1 MARAFLHDA
10 PFILLDEPTS
20 NLDSLNEAVI
30 LRSPWREERA
40 GKTVVLV
47 SHRAS
52 TMRIADTGVLCG
64 KREDELMAVTNTV
77 GGGVP
82 AAPEKKR
89 QQEKAT
95 VGLMIE
101 LYCRGHHGTPK
112 GRLCPDCAVLR
123 DYADARVD
131 HCPHIA
137 TKTFCSVCQTHCYKP
152 EMRERIRQVMRWSGP
167 RMLFHHP
174 VLAVRHLAET
184 RKQKKGQ

>member
-1 MARAFLHDA
+1 
-10 PFILLDEPTS
+10 
-20 NLDSLNEAVI
+20 
-30 LRSPWREERA
+30 
-40 GKTVVLV
+40 
-47 SHRAS
+47 
-52 TMRIADTGVLCG
+52 
-64 KREDELMAVTNTV
+64 MAVTNTV

-82 AAPEKKR
+82 GVPEKKR

-95 VGLMIE
+95 VGLM
-101 LYCRGHHGTPK
+101 
-112 GRLCPDCAVLR
+112 
-123 DYADARVD
+123 VD

>member
-1 MARAFLHDA
+1 
-10 PFILLDEPTS
+10 
-20 NLDSLNEAVI
+20 
-30 LRSPWREERA
+30 
-40 GKTVVLV
+40 
-47 SHRAS
+47 
-52 TMRIADTGVLCG
+52 
-64 KREDELMAVTNTV
+64 MAVTNTV

-137 TKTFCSVCQTHCYKP
+137 TKTFCSVCQARNAGAHP
-152 EMRERIRQVMRWSGP
+152 PGHALERSADAVPPFRFGGAASGRDAEAEKGAIRY
-167 RMLFHHP
+167 
-174 VLAVRHLAET
+174 
-184 RKQKKGQ
+184 

>member
-1 MARAFLHDA
+1 
-10 PFILLDEPTS
+10 
-20 NLDSLNEAVI
+20 
-30 LRSPWREERA
+30 
-40 GKTVVLV
+40 
-47 SHRAS
+47 
-52 TMRIADTGVLCG
+52 
-64 KREDELMAVTNTV
+64 MAVTNTV

-82 AAPEKKR
+82 GAPEKKR

-152 EMRERIRQVMRWSGP
+152 EMRERIRQVMR
-167 RMLFHHP
+167 
-174 VLAVRHLAET
+174 
-184 RKQKKGQ
+184 

>member
-1 MARAFLHDA
+1 
-10 PFILLDEPTS
+10 
-20 NLDSLNEAVI
+20 
-30 LRSPWREERA
+30 
-40 GKTVVLV
+40 
-47 SHRAS
+47 
-52 TMRIADTGVLCG
+52 
-64 KREDELMAVTNTV
+64 MAVTNTV

-82 AAPEKKR
+82 DAPEKKR
-89 QQEKAT
+89 QQEKAA

-101 LYCRGHHGTPK
+101 LYCRGHHGTPR
-112 GRLCPDCAVLR
+112 GRLCPDCAILR

-184 RKQKKGQ
+184 RKQKKEQ